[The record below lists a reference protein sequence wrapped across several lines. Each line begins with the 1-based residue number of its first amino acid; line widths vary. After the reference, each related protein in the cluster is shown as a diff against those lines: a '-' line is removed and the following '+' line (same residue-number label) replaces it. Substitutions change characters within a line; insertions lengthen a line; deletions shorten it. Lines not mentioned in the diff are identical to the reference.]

1 MKNIIASQ
9 DNLIIMQFVPI
20 ALILVYFSYPSTFK
34 QVSRGILGKLF
45 AAMLVL
51 YFTRQ
56 HFVFGTLACLMVI
69 AYYNFLDDVET
80 FDETKEEDKEEVEV
94 EDKEDKEDKEV
105 EEEEPFTLLQDDAK
119 PAPSIIT
126 IDNFNTVR
134 DEFIKEKCKNG
145 VLMYKDFPVKS
156 EMADHVYSEIKFNS
170 KTKCNPCDRT
180 CDYNIVE
187 AKLKTQESLVP
198 KSSNDLFDAVKSIF
212 VSDGRV

>member
-1 MKNIIASQ
+1 MKNIIASK

-51 YFTRQ
+51 YYTRQ
-56 HFVFGTLACLMVI
+56 HFVFGTLACLLVI

-80 FDETKEEDKEEVEV
+80 FEEAKEEEVAEQDK
-94 EDKEDKEDKEV
+94 KEAVV
-105 EEEEPFTLLQDDAK
+105 EEEAFSLLKDNE
-119 PAPSIIT
+119 PSIIT

-156 EMADHVYSEIKFNS
+156 EMADHVYSEIKFTTN
-170 KTKCNPCDRT
+170 KKCNPCDRT

-187 AKLKTQESLVP
+187 AKLKMEESLMP
-198 KSSNDLFDAVKSIF
+198 KSSNDLFDAIKSIF
-212 VSDGRV
+212 VSDVRV

>member
-1 MKNIIASQ
+1 MKNIIASK

-45 AAMLVL
+45 AAMVVL

-56 HFVFGTLACLMVI
+56 HFVFGTLACLLVI

-80 FDETKEEDKEEVEV
+80 FEEEVKKEEDKEEAKDKKEEV
-94 EDKEDKEDKEV
+94 V
-105 EEEEPFTLLQDDAK
+105 EEEEVENEAFSLLNDNE
-119 PAPSIIT
+119 PSIIT
-126 IDNFNTVR
+126 IDNFNTAR

-156 EMADHVYSEIKFNS
+156 EMADHVYSEIKFTTN
-170 KTKCNPCDRT
+170 KKCNPCDRT

-187 AKLKTQESLVP
+187 AKLKMQESLMP

-212 VSDGRV
+212 VSDARV

>member
-1 MKNIIASQ
+1 MKNIIASK
-9 DNLIIMQFVPI
+9 DNLVIMQFVPI

-51 YFTRQ
+51 YYTRQ
-56 HFVFGTLACLMVI
+56 HFIFGTLACLLVI

-80 FDETKEEDKEEVEV
+80 FDPAKEEDKKVEESKEEEVI
-94 EDKEDKEDKEV
+94 
-105 EEEEPFTLLQDDAK
+105 EEEEAFSLLNDNE
-119 PAPSIIT
+119 PSIIT
-126 IDNFNTVR
+126 IDNFNTAR

-156 EMADHVYSEIKFNS
+156 EMADHVYSEVKFTSN
-170 KTKCNPCDRT
+170 KKCNPCDRT

-187 AKLKTQESLVP
+187 AKLKMQESLMP

-212 VSDGRV
+212 VSDVRV

>member
-1 MKNIIASQ
+1 MKNIIASK
-9 DNLIIMQFVPI
+9 DNLIIVQFVPI

-34 QVSRGILGKLF
+34 QVSSGILGKLF

-56 HFVFGTLACLMVI
+56 HFVFGTMACLLVI

-80 FDETKEEDKEEVEV
+80 FEESKEEDKKEAKEVKEEVI
-94 EDKEDKEDKEV
+94 
-105 EEEEPFTLLQDDAK
+105 EEEEAFSLLNDND
-119 PAPSIIT
+119 PSIIT
-126 IDNFNTVR
+126 IDNFNTAR

-156 EMADHVYSEIKFNS
+156 EMADHVYSEIKFTTN
-170 KTKCNPCDRT
+170 KKCNPCDRT

-187 AKLKTQESLVP
+187 AKLKMQESLMP

>member
-1 MKNIIASQ
+1 MKNIIASK

-45 AAMLVL
+45 AAMVVL

-56 HFVFGTLACLMVI
+56 HFVFGTLACLLVI

-80 FDETKEEDKEEVEV
+80 FEEEVKKEEDKKEAKDKKEEV
-94 EDKEDKEDKEV
+94 V
-105 EEEEPFTLLQDDAK
+105 EEEEVENEAFSLLNDNE
-119 PAPSIIT
+119 PSIIT
-126 IDNFNTVR
+126 IDNFNTAR

-156 EMADHVYSEIKFNS
+156 EMADHVYSEIKFTTN
-170 KTKCNPCDRT
+170 KKCNPCDRT

-187 AKLKTQESLVP
+187 AKLKMQESLMP

-212 VSDGRV
+212 VSDARV

>member
-1 MKNIIASQ
+1 
-9 DNLIIMQFVPI
+9 MQFLPI

-51 YFTRQ
+51 YYTRQ
-56 HFVFGTLACLMVI
+56 HFVFGTLACLLVI

-80 FDETKEEDKEEVEV
+80 FEEGAKEEEDKKEAKEEDKKEEV
-94 EDKEDKEDKEV
+94 V
-105 EEEEPFTLLQDDAK
+105 EEVMEEEAFSLLQDDK
-119 PAPSIIT
+119 SSIIT

-156 EMADHVYSEIKFNS
+156 EMADHVYSEIKFTTN
-170 KTKCNPCDRT
+170 KKCNPCDRT

-187 AKLKTQESLVP
+187 AKLKMQESLMP
-198 KSSNDLFDAVKSIF
+198 KSSNDLFDAIKSIF
-212 VSDGRV
+212 LSGVRV

>member
-34 QVSRGILGKLF
+34 QVSHGILGKLF

-51 YFTRQ
+51 YYTRQ
-56 HFVFGTLACLMVI
+56 HFVFGTLACLLVI

-80 FDETKEEDKEEVEV
+80 FEEEDKKEAKEQEVM
-94 EDKEDKEDKEV
+94 
-105 EEEEPFTLLQDDAK
+105 EEEAFSLLKDDK
-119 PAPSIIT
+119 SSIIT

-156 EMADHVYSEIKFNS
+156 EMADHVYSEIKFTTN
-170 KTKCNPCDRT
+170 KKCNPCDRT

-187 AKLKTQESLVP
+187 AKLKMEESLAP
-198 KSSNDLFDAVKSIF
+198 KSSNDLFDAIKSIF
-212 VSDGRV
+212 VSDVRV

>member
-51 YFTRQ
+51 YYTRQ
-56 HFVFGTLACLMVI
+56 HFVFGTLACLLVI

-80 FDETKEEDKEEVEV
+80 FEEEDKKEAKEQEVVEQDKKEAKEQEV
-94 EDKEDKEDKEV
+94 V
-105 EEEEPFTLLQDDAK
+105 EEEAFSLLKDDK
-119 PAPSIIT
+119 SSIIT

-156 EMADHVYSEIKFNS
+156 EMADHVYSEIKFTTN
-170 KTKCNPCDRT
+170 KKCNPCDRT

-187 AKLKTQESLVP
+187 AKLKMEESLAP
-198 KSSNDLFDAVKSIF
+198 KSSNDLFDAIKSIF
-212 VSDGRV
+212 VSDAQV

>member
-1 MKNIIASQ
+1 MKNIIASK
-9 DNLIIMQFVPI
+9 DNLIIMQFLPI

-51 YFTRQ
+51 YYTRQ
-56 HFVFGTLACLMVI
+56 HFVFGTLACLLVI

-80 FDETKEEDKEEVEV
+80 FEEGAKEEEDKKEAKEEDKKEEV
-94 EDKEDKEDKEV
+94 V
-105 EEEEPFTLLQDDAK
+105 EEVMEEEAFSLLQDDK
-119 PAPSIIT
+119 SSIIT

-156 EMADHVYSEIKFNS
+156 EMADHVYSEIKFTTN
-170 KTKCNPCDRT
+170 KKCNPCDRT

-187 AKLKTQESLVP
+187 AKLKMQESLMP
-198 KSSNDLFDAVKSIF
+198 KSSNDLFDAIKSIF
-212 VSDGRV
+212 LSGVRV